1 MTAALVV
8 FGTAFGLSLLLT
20 PLAKRFALRIDLVDH
35 PRPPIKTHSAPIPYL
50 GGASLCIS
58 FAGSLLLWVLHMQ
71 VEPYRLI
78 VLMACGGAVCLLGL
92 ADDIHELGV
101 LSRLIAQL
109 CVAAVLVRFGFHLEL
124 EFLPQWLAVVLSLL
138 WIVGITNAMNIIDI
152 MDGLAAGVALI
163 ACVGFAAI
171 AVLTQQPLVLL
182 VASGLAGACLGF
194 LPYSFF
200 PATIY
205 MGDAGSNFL
214 GLVLAA
220 TALEAGYTSINRMA
234 WLGPILI
241 LGVPLMDT
249 LLVMISRARKGRSMF
264 QASQDHFPLRMVAAG
279 MSRRRTVLVVH
290 LGAALLAVIAV
301 VATQVDTLPASL
313 LILTPLL
320 ISFAVIFKLSRSQ
333 DRRHS

>member
-1 MTAALVV
+1 
-8 FGTAFGLSLLLT
+8 
-20 PLAKRFALRIDLVDH
+20 
-35 PRPPIKTHSAPIPYL
+35 
-50 GGASLCIS
+50 
-58 FAGSLLLWVLHMQ
+58 LWVFYIQ

-92 ADDIHELGV
+92 SDDIHELGV
-101 LSRLIAQL
+101 LSRLTAQL
-109 CVAAVLVRFGFHLEL
+109 CVAVVLVLFGFHLEL

-138 WIVGITNAMNIIDI
+138 WIVGITNALNIIDI

-171 AVLTQQPLVLL
+171 AVLTHQPLVLL

-214 GLVLAA
+214 GLILAA

-249 LLVMISRARKGRSMF
+249 LLVMISRARQGRSMF

-279 MSRRRTVLVVH
+279 MSRRRTVLVVY
-290 LGAALLAVIAV
+290 LVAALLAGIAV
-301 VATQVDTLPASL
+301 LATQVGTLPASV
-313 LILTPLL
+313 LIITPLM
-320 ISFAVIFKLSRSQ
+320 ISLAVVLKLNRPQ
-333 DRRHS
+333 DRQHS